1 MAFTLE
7 EADLMVDTCAEAGVP
22 LCCGSISTTHPSFE
36 RAKQLLDEGGI
47 GQLLSIE
54 APSPGA
60 QHQDWS
66 FFLDSPVSFVVGF
79 GDNMEPSESG
89 STEFR
94 GQGMLVAM
102 DGTTVHFRRGAPQ
115 VRLSGTTGEMVFD
128 LGYTRPGWRLFQDV
142 DTLGSRSDYF
152 TARQS
157 AQGGMGGVLPSTARA
172 EMPWPAPQFA
182 SPCKP
187 NMNPVCYPAL
197 AWRRQT
203 GGDTIGCH

>member
-1 MAFTLE
+1 
-7 EADLMVDTCAEAGVP
+7 MVNTCAEAGVP

-36 RAKQLLDEGGI
+36 RAKQLLHEGAI
-47 GQLLSIE
+47 GHLLSIE

-66 FFLDSPVSFVVGF
+66 FFLDSPVAFVVGF

-115 VRLSGTTGEMVFD
+115 VRLSGSTGEMVFD
-128 LGYTRPGWRLFQDV
+128 LGYTHPGWRLFQNV

-157 AQGGMGGVLPSTARA
+157 AHGGMGGVVPRTARA

-187 NMNPVCYPAL
+187 NMSPVRYPRSRLVAPD
-197 AWRRQT
+197 WW
-203 GGDTIGCH
+203 DTVGCH